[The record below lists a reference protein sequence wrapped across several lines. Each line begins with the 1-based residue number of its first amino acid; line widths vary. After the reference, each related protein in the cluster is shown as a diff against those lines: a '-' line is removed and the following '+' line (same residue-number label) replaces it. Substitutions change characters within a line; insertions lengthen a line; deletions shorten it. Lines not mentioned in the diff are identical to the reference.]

1 VSEWELVAEYSA
13 LERRKK
19 KQVLVA
25 GEPVALFV
33 VGGRVF
39 ALQDTCIHEQR
50 SLSQGSILNG
60 RVVCPGHQWTFDVET
75 GYVAEQDRC
84 QPSFDVRVEDGHV
97 YVNTES
103 RIRVHDYDG
112 IGSV

>member
-1 VSEWELVAEYSA
+1 VSEWQLVAEYA
-13 LERRKK
+13 ELARRKK
-19 KQVLVA
+19 KQVMVA

-39 ALQDTCIHEQR
+39 ALQDTCIHKQR
-50 SLSQGSILNG
+50 SLSQGTILNG

-75 GYVAEQDRC
+75 GYVAEQERC
-84 QPSFDVRVEDGHV
+84 QPSYDVRVEDGHV
-97 YVNTES
+97 YVSTES
-103 RIRVHDYDG
+103 QIRVHDYDG

>member
-1 VSEWELVAEYSA
+1 VTEWQLVAEYKDLA
-13 LERRKK
+13 PRRKK
-19 KQVLVA
+19 QVMVA

-33 VGGRVF
+33 VGEQVY
-39 ALQDTCIHEQR
+39 ALQDTCIHKQR
-50 SLSQGSILNG
+50 SLSQGTMLNG

-75 GYVAEQDRC
+75 GYVEEQDQC
-84 QPSFDVRVEDGHV
+84 QPSYDVRIEDGHV
-97 YVNTES
+97 YVSTAS